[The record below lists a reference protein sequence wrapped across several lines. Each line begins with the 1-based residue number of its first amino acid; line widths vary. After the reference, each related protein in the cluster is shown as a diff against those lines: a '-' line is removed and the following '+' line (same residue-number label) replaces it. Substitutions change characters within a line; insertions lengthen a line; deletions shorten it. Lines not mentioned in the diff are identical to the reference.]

1 MLVSFI
7 TYPFT
12 FLQHQYLLKRIC
24 HLLHIINL
32 STASC
37 RRQVYKQRLFS
48 SVPGQYSIMV
58 AGMSINKGSFLVS
71 LDQAHVYDFSG
82 RSVMNG
88 AILVSLD
95 RAHGNDFSNQF
106 EDSCNKLAELVKRQ
120 TQHVD
125 DQRLLLQT
133 LNTSET
139 FYEEQYREA
148 KIVANVSSL

>member
-1 MLVSFI
+1 
-7 TYPFT
+7 
-12 FLQHQYLLKRIC
+12 
-24 HLLHIINL
+24 
-32 STASC
+32 
-37 RRQVYKQRLFS
+37 
-48 SVPGQYSIMV
+48 
-58 AGMSINKGSFLVS
+58 
-71 LDQAHVYDFSG
+71 
-82 RSVMNG
+82 MNG